1 LVREEVGGN
10 HPVLQK
16 KQLRLGVGIIVRHHG
31 KVKQTA
37 AKYFEEVPIVGHVG
51 ECKSRTN

>member
-1 LVREEVGGN
+1 VGGN

-31 KVKQTA
+31 KVKRTV
-37 AKYFEEVPIVGHVG
+37 AKYFEEVPIISGARWGVQEPH
-51 ECKSRTN
+51 